1 MGDVKDIL
9 GVPRDGGLPA
19 APKSKKDTPKLVKP
33 KGMSREAFALL
44 SGSHPL
50 MPSQLMG
57 DIRKKEG
64 VAGLKEKAKRDP
76 RGVVTFQWRKFK
88 NPARTD
94 GLELEHWVKCFRD
107 AQGRVTPADK
117 GEYSFAKHT
126 KKPPIM
132 RYNDEEYKNLIK
144 REPGWSRQETDY
156 LLELCAR
163 FELRFPVIADR
174 YEFPGAPERSIE
186 DLKARYY
193 GVARQL
199 LVGREGGPESVAN
212 STLVRHPFNPQHE
225 QKRKRGLEL
234 LMQRSREQDEAENE
248 ILQRAAQIEGKR
260 KAEAAA
266 RRAAAGP
273 AAGAAPGSQGATAAV
288 VREVTEFTNEEV
300 VGVPPLFDEEAQP
313 KAPEKGATTRGAAAR
328 ELVDAVAAKQ
338 QGKAAKALEGA
349 LQEIK
354 MEAFPRCPTRAV
366 CGAYIS
372 LQHEVIELLELKR
385 SVQAKQHMLAGMKRA
400 KRDEDADETPRSEK
414 RQRLGK

>member
-1 MGDVKDIL
+1 MGDIKDIL
-9 GVPRDGGLPA
+9 GVPRDGLPPA
-19 APKSKKDTPKLVKP
+19 AKSKKSKAPKLVKP

-64 VAGLKEKAKRDP
+64 VAGLKEKARRDP
-76 RGVVTFQWRKFK
+76 RGVVTFQWRKFR
-88 NPARTD
+88 NPARGD
-94 GLELEHWVKCFRD
+94 DLELEHWVKCYRD
-107 AQGRVTPADK
+107 ARGRVTPADA
-117 GEYSFAKHT
+117 GEYSFAKFN

-132 RYNDEEYKNLIK
+132 RYNDEEYKSLIK
-144 REPGWSRQETDY
+144 KEAGWSREETDY
-156 LLELCAR
+156 LLDMAAR
-163 FELRFPVIADR
+163 YELRFVAIADR

-193 GVARQL
+193 SVARQL

-212 STLVRHPFNPQHE
+212 NTLVRHPFNPQHE

-248 ILQRAAQIEGKR
+248 ILQRAAQIEAKR

-273 AAGAAPGSQGATAAV
+273 SAAAAPGSQGPAAPAA
-288 VREVTEFTNEEV
+288 REVTEFTNEEAP
-300 VGVPPLFDEEAQP
+300 GVPPLFDEEAQP
-313 KAPEKGATTRGAAAR
+313 KEPEKGAVARGAAAR
-328 ELVDAVAAKQ
+328 ELVEAVAAKQ
-338 QGKAAKALEGA
+338 LGKAAKALEGA

-354 MEAFPRCPTRAV
+354 MDAFPRCTTRAV

-372 LQHEVIELLELKR
+372 LQKEVIELLELKR
-385 SVQAKQHMLAGMKRA
+385 SVQAKQHLLAGMKRA
-400 KRDEDADETPRSEK
+400 KREEDVDETPRSEK
-414 RQRLGK
+414 RQRMGK